1 MSIPVRKICLLGH
14 FAVGKTSLCRRF
26 VDNAF
31 SHNYH
36 STVGVNV
43 VTKTVVLDDDVSVK
57 LVIWDIAG
65 ELARPQ
71 LLDSY
76 LRGTHGCLLVAD
88 GCRAETL
95 DGVDQLH
102 AHLRGHNTG
111 IATVCLVNKMDL
123 EDHWET
129 PPEWLQQRRHKG
141 WQVQRT
147 SALSGAGV
155 EAGFTALAQQL
166 SGRGGE

>member
-1 MSIPVRKICLLGH
+1 MSIPVKKICLLGH

-31 SHNYH
+31 SRDYH

-43 VTKTVVLDDDVSVK
+43 VTKTVALDADRSVK

-95 DGVDQLH
+95 EGVDQLH
-102 AHLRGHNTG
+102 AHLHGHNAD
-111 IATVCLVNKMDL
+111 IATVCLINKMDL
-123 EDHWET
+123 EDQWET
-129 PPEWLQQRRHKG
+129 PPEWLQQRRDKG
-141 WQVQRT
+141 WRVQRT
-147 SALSGAGV
+147 SALSGDGV
-155 EAGFTALAQQL
+155 EPGFTALAARL
-166 SGRGGE
+166 CARGD